1 MKGNKLLILLVLIC
15 LAMSGYSVWQCYT
28 LKNEVEKLRQER
40 VAVNQSNDILNEA
53 IKIIQG
59 KSGVS
64 TQSEKKKGL
73 VDKAKSAAQAK
84 ALDMVANKVKKSVQE
99 KAEHDGK
106 DASTTLRGIDM
117 ICFWGQQAITP
128 LPIGGSR
135 HLPHCRL
142 GPAGNYH
149 IVNLGSPMLAI
160 RIFL

>member
-15 LAMSGYSVWQCYT
+15 LAVSGYSVWQCYT

-106 DASTTLRGIDM
+106 DAATTLRGIDM
-117 ICFWGQQAITP
+117 IFAVMQKAIDAEEGTTTEADVARE
-128 LPIGGSR
+128 LISGMRDAAKASVQEEE
-135 HLPHCRL
+135 
-142 GPAGNYH
+142 YEE
-149 IVNLGSPMLAI
+149 
-160 RIFL
+160 